1 MAYKNLKEITN
12 QIGLTVDIIE
22 QIRSVYNFKAV
33 DGMFTSSVS
42 GNTECY
48 ICRKRFLTAT
58 VHLFV
63 QPLLLCYTIEN
74 AEWEGGVIM
83 AIQPQKMKTLYLME
97 ILLQRTDEK
106 HILSANDLAAA
117 LQEYGIKAERKSI
130 YADIEALQQF
140 GMDIVQ
146 QKGAHPGYYVASRNF
161 ELPELKLLV
170 DAVQSSK
177 FITTKKSDELIR
189 KLEGMTSKYE
199 AQQLQRDV
207 FIYNRLKTI
216 NETIYYNVDQIHNAL
231 HSNAQISFQYAEWT
245 TKKELQLKKNG
256 ALYFVS
262 PWALTWDDE
271 NYYLIAYDAAAD
283 IIKHYRVDKMKHIHI
298 LDEVRVGKERFLDF
312 DLAAFAKKTFG
323 MYGGYDTNVT
333 LLCHNS
339 LVGVMLD
346 RFGQDVPLVPVD
358 EEHFYVKPLVAVS
371 PQFFGWV
378 TGIGSLIKIDGPE
391 NVKREYQEYLKK
403 IIENYV

>member
-1 MAYKNLKEITN
+1 MA
-12 QIGLTVDIIE
+12 V
-22 QIRSVYNFKAV
+22 
-33 DGMFTSSVS
+33 
-42 GNTECY
+42 
-48 ICRKRFLTAT
+48 
-58 VHLFV
+58 
-63 QPLLLCYTIEN
+63 
-74 AEWEGGVIM
+74 
-83 AIQPQKMKTLYLME
+83 QPQKMKTLCLMQ

-106 HILSANDLAAA
+106 HMMSAVDLVAA

-140 GMDIVQ
+140 GLDIIQ
-146 QKGAHPGYYVASRNF
+146 QKGSNPGYYVASRNF

-177 FITTKKSDELIR
+177 FITAKKTEELIK
-189 KLEGMTSKYE
+189 KLEGMASKYE

-207 FIYNRLKTI
+207 FIYNRPKTE

-256 ALYFVS
+256 ALYMVS
-262 PWALTWDDE
+262 PWSLTWDDE
-271 NYYLIAYDAAAD
+271 NYYLIAYDEAAD
-283 IIKHYRVDKMKHIHI
+283 TIKHYRVDKMQNITV
-298 LDEVRVGKERFLDF
+298 LDDSRVGKEKFLDF

-323 MYGGYDTNVT
+323 MYGGTDEKVT

-346 RFGQDVPLVPVD
+346 RFGQNVPMVPVD
-358 EEHFYVKPLVAVS
+358 NEHFYVKPVVAVS
-371 PQFFGWV
+371 QQFFGWV
-378 TGIGSLIKIDGPE
+378 TGIGNNVKIDGPE
-391 NVKREYQEYLKK
+391 HVKTQYKNYLKE
-403 IIENYV
+403 IMENYNV